1 MLGDVEADELVLGVV
16 ALALWSSA
24 RVGSVV
30 AAVVLEVVVSVEDA
44 VLELGDV
51 DVEDVVLL
59 GLVLESVESVVEVV
73 ELGVVDELLRLGL
86 VDVEEVLLGLV
97 LENVESLV
105 EVLEL
110 GLVIELELVEL
121 GLVLVEP

>member
-1 MLGDVEADELVLGVV
+1 
-16 ALALWSSA
+16 
-24 RVGSVV
+24 
-30 AAVVLEVVVSVEDA
+30 
-44 VLELGDV
+44 
-51 DVEDVVLL
+51 
-59 GLVLESVESVVEVV
+59 
-73 ELGVVDELLRLGL
+73 
-86 VDVEEVLLGLV
+86 V

>member
-1 MLGDVEADELVLGVV
+1 VLGDVEADELVLGVV

-30 AAVVLEVVVSVEDA
+30 DAVVLEVVVSVEDA

-59 GLVLESVESVVEVV
+59 
-73 ELGVVDELLRLGL
+73 ELGDVLL
-86 VDVEEVLLGLV
+86 VLLGLV

-121 GLVLVEP
+121 GLLLVLP